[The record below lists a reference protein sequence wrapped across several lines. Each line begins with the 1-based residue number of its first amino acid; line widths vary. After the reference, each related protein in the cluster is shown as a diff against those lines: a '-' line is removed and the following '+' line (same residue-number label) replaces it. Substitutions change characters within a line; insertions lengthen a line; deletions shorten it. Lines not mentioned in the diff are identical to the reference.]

1 MNLSNVKAGWGM
13 CTGRLFPSSDSAAAK
28 GQSLRRE
35 FVLIMEHLKLS
46 DDQRWWWRPVAVIS
60 WQSSIRYGM

>member
-1 MNLSNVKAGWGM
+1 M

-46 DDQRWWWRPVAVIS
+46 DDQR
-60 WQSSIRYGM
+60 